1 MLLTCILDIIMTGN
15 FHINGFRQ
23 MNYKA
28 EYLGFKN
35 INDPMK
41 SVCNK
46 AEYSE
51 LKKLFYKISA

>member
-1 MLLTCILDIIMTGN
+1 
-15 FHINGFRQ
+15 